1 MNRTSF
7 SLIAIAALLSLGG
20 CSSGPAPKKEAAAK
34 KPVEPVTGQ
43 SGIFQMYQV
52 ARTWAKDAMLIKVD
66 NLDIPEAK
74 PQPGKYGVWRATFV
88 SLEKKQKRDYL
99 YAVAD
104 SEGGII
110 KGARA
115 GSESM
120 YAANPQIRPI
130 AITDVKTDTPAALE
144 EALKNKEVKEFAD
157 KNPNEPVQFILEWT
171 GQTMDPCWRVYWG
184 PTLSMAKANV
194 WINSKTGKFVKKS
207 R

>member
-7 SLIAIAALLSLGG
+7 SLFMTAVLLGLGG
-20 CSSGPAPKKEAAAK
+20 CSSAPGPKKEAAPK

-52 ARTWAKDAMLIKVD
+52 ARTWAKDAMLLKVD

-74 PQPGKYGVWRATFV
+74 SQPGKYGAWRATFV
-88 SLEKKQKRDYL
+88 SLEKKQKRDYM

-115 GSESM
+115 GSESL
-120 YAANPQIRPI
+120 YAANPQVRPI
-130 AITDVKTDTPAALE
+130 SIQDVKIDTPAALE
-144 EALKNKEVKEFAD
+144 EALKNKEVKAFAD
-157 KNPNEPVQFILEWT
+157 KNPDEPVQFILEWT
-171 GQTMDPCWRVYWG
+171 GQTAEPCWRVFWG
-184 PTLSMAKANV
+184 PTLSTAKANV
-194 WINSKTGKFVKKS
+194 WISSKTGKFVKKG